1 VVKVPPP
8 DPVPIPISM
17 DVEAL
22 KWVKQLPRG
31 EHTLE
36 MDLFLFPAPIREKGA
51 RPYLPYLLLVVES
64 QNGLILG
71 NELLT
76 PEAGLVEMWGSV
88 PMKVV
93 HQLARMK
100 VLPQEIKIRSFR
112 LLALLKL
119 LEEEL
124 GVEVKAAR
132 VLPNLDQAKESLL
145 HRFV

>member
-1 VVKVPPP
+1 MPEPE
-8 DPVPIPISM
+8 PIPIIM

-22 KWVKQLPRG
+22 EWVKQLPRS

-36 MDLFLFPAPIREKGA
+36 IDLFLFPIRIQEKGA
-51 RPYLPYLLLVVES
+51 RPYFPYLLLAAET
-64 QNGLILG
+64 QRGLIVG

-76 PEAGLVEMWGSV
+76 PEPGLVEMWGTV

-93 HQLARMK
+93 HQLAQMGI
-100 VLPQEIKIRSFR
+100 LPQEIRVQSFR

-145 HRFV
+145 HRFG